1 MNAHRPQGFRPQELS
16 QVRNFKPA
24 GPVSAAFIGDDTSVV
39 PTLLGPV
46 GGGKSV
52 ACVYKGIRRAS
63 LMPVCNDGVI
73 RYRRAI
79 VGTTYG
85 QIERNLYPTWKRWL
99 PEDGGDITQVAE
111 WKGGGGRS
119 ATHRLEWEVVRGHTL
134 VPVMAEFV
142 FAAVGEQSVE
152 DFVRGF
158 EPTDFWFYEMDL
170 LPRSLLEAS
179 IPRLGRFPA
188 VSNSEPDALS
198 RTAADSYT
206 PQICG
211 DLNAPDIDSWFYED
225 FEEKPVPGYRLY
237 KQPSGLSPKAEN
249 RANLRSNYYDVQVA
263 VLSKR
268 QNGKNL
274 VKRMVHAQ
282 YAPSPDGQP
291 VYEEYSDDLHL
302 LPTIAPVPDVPL
314 TLGFDQGLRRPACV
328 GFQDLPTGQCR
339 VLFEV
344 VPGRMNAR
352 RFAEHVRLKIAE
364 VAPGIPLAE
373 IHWCDPAGTIGA
385 DQEAGDLAWNEIVA
399 VELGIVIMGTETNE
413 IEARTTAVSD
423 DLTYMID
430 AQTPGIV
437 ISREH
442 CPMLRKGFASHY
454 RYRKERVGTG
464 ERTSDKPEKTDESNP
479 HDALQ
484 YGRLGV
490 KGRVGAIAG
499 PRDARDPAR
508 AIGQRRTH
516 ADAGDACVVV
526 KSPVDFG

>member
-1 MNAHRPQGFRPQELS
+1 
-16 QVRNFKPA
+16 
-24 GPVSAAFIGDDTSVV
+24 VSAAFIADDKSVV
-39 PTLLGPV
+39 PALLGPV

-63 LMPVCNDGVI
+63 LMPLCNDGVI

-119 ATHRLEWEVVRGHTL
+119 AVHKLEWEVVRGTTL

-142 FAAVGEQSVE
+142 FAAVGEQSIE

-170 LPRSLLEAS
+170 LPRALVEQS
-179 IPRLGRFPA
+179 IPRLGRYPA
-188 VSNSEPDALS
+188 VSNTERDALS
-198 RTAADSYT
+198 LAAADSYT

-225 FEEKPVPGYRLY
+225 FEEKPVPGYRVY
-237 KQPSGLSPKAEN
+237 KQPSGLAPNAEN
-249 RANLRSNYYDVQVA
+249 RSNLRSNYYDVQVA

-268 QNGKNL
+268 PGGRHL

-282 YAPSPDGQP
+282 YAPSLDGEP
-291 VYEEYSDDLHL
+291 VYPEYSDELHL
-302 LPTIAPVPDVPL
+302 LPTIAPLPNVPL
-314 TLGFDQGLRRPACV
+314 TLSFDQGIQRPACV
-328 GFQDLPTGQCR
+328 GFQDLPSGQCR

-364 VAPGIPLAE
+364 VCPGIPLAE
-373 IHWCDPAGTIGA
+373 VHWCDPAGTTGA
-385 DQEAGDLAWNEIVA
+385 DREAGDMAWNEIVA
-399 VELGIVIMGTETNE
+399 AELGIVILPTETNE
-413 IEARTTAVSD
+413 IEARLTAVKD
-423 DLTYMID
+423 DLTFMVD
-430 AQTPGIV
+430 ANTPAIV

-454 RYRKERVGTG
+454 RYAKQRVGGT
-464 ERTSDKPEKTDESNP
+464 ERTSDKPEKNDWSNP

-490 KGRVGAIAG
+490 KGRVGAIGG
-499 PRDARDPAR
+499 PRDARAPGR
-508 AIGQRRTH
+508 AIGQRRIH
-516 ADAGDACVVV
+516 ANAGGDCVVV
-526 KSPVDFG
+526 KSPVDLG